1 MLMHPQELNP
11 YKPPD
16 NAKKG
21 VECTPLKLPKF
32 YISAVSAVVE
42 PHPRSITNTQYIITF
57 CPAFDRLAISL
68 ALKDGLVEVITFFN
82 CQLHNIP
89 PYIQYFPSYPGK
101 SKPGNRTPETPTLLI
116 IYLLKFPLLI
126 NPSKDHHRV
135 YQATFQLL
143 LCFRLTIQP

>member
-1 MLMHPQELNP
+1 MLMLAAGIEPAKPQQ
-11 YKPPD
+11 
-16 NAKKG
+16 AKKG

-57 CPAFDRLAISL
+57 CPAFDRLAISP

-101 SKPGNRTPETPTLLI
+101 SKPGNRTPETL
-116 IYLLKFPLLI
+116 
-126 NPSKDHHRV
+126 
-135 YQATFQLL
+135 QALPKCSF
-143 LCFRLTIQP
+143 

>member
-1 MLMHPQELNP
+1 MHPQELNP

-57 CPAFDRLAISL
+57 CPAFDRLAISP

-101 SKPGNRTPETPTLLI
+101 SKPGNRTPGTPTLLI
-116 IYLLKFPLLI
+116 ICFFGVFCKLSIKQITCCCFC
-126 NPSKDHHRV
+126 
-135 YQATFQLL
+135 FF
-143 LCFRLTIQP
+143 LCISCLFLFCLV